1 MRVTLNFQREQAL
14 TLPLQYNHILQGF
27 IYHHISPELSAF
39 LHQEGYLYEK
49 RSFKLFCFS
58 NLMGRY
64 RIQNKEEKTIEFS
77 PPFKL
82 VVSSP
87 VERFIQELAETLLK
101 KPEIDLYGQPVLI
114 ESIEVHP
121 TPTINGEL
129 LVKMLSPMTMSSTLK
144 TADNRTKRY
153 YYSPFEKD
161 FSLLI
166 EANARKKYQAF
177 HKTSADGLKMEV
189 IPERVNKS
197 CEKILNFKDT
207 VIKAWT
213 GSYRLKGSPEL
224 LHTAYA
230 CGLGGRN
237 SQGFGMMGILPNGRG
252 E

>member
-27 IYHHISPELSAF
+27 IYHHLSPQLSAF
-39 LHQEGYLYEK
+39 LHQEGFLYEK

-64 RIQNKEEKTIEFS
+64 RIQQKEEKTIEFA

-82 VVSSP
+82 IVSSP

-101 KPEIDLYGQPVLI
+101 KPEIDLHGQEVLI

-121 TPTINGEL
+121 TPPIDGEL

-144 TADNRTKRY
+144 TADGGTKRY

-161 FSLLI
+161 FSPLM
-166 EANARKKYQAF
+166 EANALKKYQAF
-177 HKTSADGLKMEV
+177 HKTPADGLTLEV
-189 IPERVNKS
+189 DPERVNKS
-197 CEKILNFKDT
+197 CEKIMNFKDT
-207 VIKAWT
+207 VVKAWT
-213 GSYRLKGSPEL
+213 GVYRLKGSPEL
-224 LHTAYA
+224 LHTAYD

-237 SQGFGMMGILPNGRG
+237 SQGFGMVELLRG
-252 E
+252 LLS

>member
-1 MRVTLNFQREQAL
+1 M
-14 TLPLQYNHILQGF
+14 QYNHILQGF

-39 LHQEGYLYEK
+39 LHQEGFLYEK

-64 RIQNKEEKTIEFS
+64 RIHRGEKTIEFA

-82 VVSSP
+82 IVSSP
-87 VERFIQELAETLLK
+87 IERFIQELAETLLK
-101 KPEIDLYGQPVLI
+101 KPEIDLQGQQVLI
-114 ESIEVHP
+114 ESIEIYP
-121 TPTINGEL
+121 TPDIDGEL

-153 YYSPFEKD
+153 YYAPFEKD
-161 FSLLI
+161 FSPLI
-166 EANARKKYQAF
+166 EANALKKYQAF
-177 HKTSADGLKMEV
+177 HKTPADGLRLEV
-189 IPERVNKS
+189 TPERVNKN

-213 GSYRLKGSPEL
+213 GVYRLQGSPEL
-224 LHTAYA
+224 LHIAYA

-237 SQGFGMMGILPNGRG
+237 SQGFGMIGILPARK